1 MFEFPTIHIAGILI
15 LEPVTALTDV
25 ILCLLAFA
33 LAARV
38 SSRLHTSFYNDAW
51 RMFFFFIGLST
62 GIGALAHGLAAYM
75 SDAVYHGVWMA
86 MNIAA
91 GISVYFALAATIRF
105 SRISGKTRQWIR
117 RANTAILFIF
127 LGLTL
132 WFNNF
137 EIFKIHAG
145 LGVISIFATFFSSWY
160 RNYIGSG
167 AVMLAFGLS
176 IGTVFIHT
184 YQFTIDTWFNY
195 KDLSHVMMMASLLLV
210 YRGIELSSNSL
221 RLSYRRMME

>member
-1 MFEFPTIHIAGILI
+1 MFEFPTIQLAGILI

-38 SSRLHTSFYNDAW
+38 RSRLHTSFYNDAW

-62 GIGALAHGLAAYM
+62 GIGALVHGLAAYM
-75 SDAVYHGVWMA
+75 SDLVYHGVWMA

-105 SRISGKTRQWIR
+105 SRVAGNTQLLIR
-117 RANTAILFIF
+117 RINLAMLLVF
-127 LGLTL
+127 LALTL
-132 WFNNF
+132 WYNNF

-145 LGVISIFATFFSSWY
+145 LGVITIFTTFFSGWY
-160 RNYIGSG
+160 LKHIGSG

-184 YQFTIDTWFNY
+184 YQFTIDAWFNY
-195 KDLSHVMMMASLLLV
+195 KDLSHVMMMASLILV
-210 YRGIELSSNSL
+210 YRGMELSSNSL
-221 RLSYRRMME
+221 RLSYRRMTE